1 MTCSSAGG
9 AGANSKLFD
18 VVLAFAVARL
28 LPHVLSNAVDPGSVP
43 TKMGG
48 PGRPRRRYCITPAG
62 EALWPKRYG
71 QLTNQLLDFVRQEK
85 PELVDKVFTRRG
97 EAGGERAA
105 ERLSGLGFDARIEEL
120 TRILDEDGYLAQ
132 CRREADE
139 SWLVVE
145 HNCAI
150 LDVARRYGAACS
162 SELAF
167 LRAAMP
173 DASVDRIKHKMA
185 GDFVCA
191 YRIAARAGITPRK

>member
-1 MTCSSAGG
+1 VTCSSAGG

-97 EAGGERAA
+97 EARGERAA

-185 GDFVCA
+185 GDFLCA

>member
-97 EAGGERAA
+97 EARGERAA

>member
-97 EAGGERAA
+97 EARGERAA

-139 SWLVVE
+139 SLLVVE